1 MRKLIPFV
9 LLVALADFCVSST
22 IPTTSDVN
30 SSLSSDSTINP
41 LKMQYL
47 EFTNGDKIP
56 MLGLGTW
63 RAPDEEVEAA
73 INLALEIGYRHF
85 DCAPVYM
92 NEKAIGNVFKK
103 WIDSGKVKRS
113 DLFIVTKL
121 PVYAN
126 RAEDAEKALKKSLA
140 DLQCDYLDLYLIH
153 VPFAVPYV
161 EGPLLKHENGSI
173 VQSPTDHIKTWKEL
187 ERLKADGLIK
197 HLGVSNFNESQIQR
211 LLDNSDVKPE
221 ALQVE
226 LHVYFQQKQLVKF
239 CNDNNII
246 VTAYSPLGSRGIN
259 DLLKGTGI
267 EVPDLLENPVV
278 KSVAEKHGKSA
289 AQVLLRYIT
298 QMGVT
303 TIPKSTN
310 ENRLK
315 ANIDI
320 FSFTLDG
327 DDMKALSDQ
336 DKGIRLVEFRN
347 FDFFKGIETHA
358 EYPF

>member
-1 MRKLIPFV
+1 MRKLIPLV
-9 LLVALADFCVSST
+9 LLVALAHFTVSST
-22 IPTTSDVN
+22 IPSTTDV
-30 SSLSSDSTINP
+30 SSSSSIESAI
-41 LKMQYL
+41 KMQYL
-47 EFTNGDKIP
+47 EFANGDKIP
-56 MLGLGTW
+56 MIGLGTW

-92 NEKAIGNVFKK
+92 NEKVIGKVFKK

-121 PVYAN
+121 PPFAN
-126 RAEDAEKALKKSLA
+126 RAEDAEKVLKNSLA
-140 DLQCDYLDLYLIH
+140 DLQLDYLDLYLIH
-153 VPFAVPYV
+153 VPFALPYV
-161 EGPLLKHENGSI
+161 EGPFQTHENGSV
-173 VQSPTDHIKTWKEL
+173 VQSPTDHVKTWKEL
-187 ERLKADGLIK
+187 ERLKAEGLIK

-211 LLDNSDVKPE
+211 LLDNSEVKPE

-226 LHVYFQQKQLVKF
+226 LHVYFQQKPLVKF
-239 CNDNNII
+239 CKDNNII

-259 DLLKGTGI
+259 KLLEGSGI

-278 KSVAEKHGKSA
+278 KSIAEKHGKSA
-289 AQVLLRYIT
+289 AQVLLRYTT

-303 TIPKSTN
+303 AIPKSTN
-310 ENRLK
+310 ANRLK

-320 FSFTLDG
+320 FGFELDG
-327 DDMKALSDQ
+327 CDMKSLSDQ
-336 DKGIRLVEFRN
+336 DAGIRLVEFRN
-347 FDFFKGIETHA
+347 FEFFKGIETHP